1 MGILY
6 LGNEYIN
13 LLNGRSDAAMAPPS
27 ILTIGVSGPGNLTI
41 STSGRIL
48 KRLTGGQLIK
58 SSLSG
63 INRGLVGASLY
74 KSVLRNLSPTNYSE
88 NNKFINRFWYL
99 YFSTLSNIVRLT
111 KEKFHG
117 GAIIIVPDYLTTK
130 DEPLSN
136 LLSIKYSI
144 KSTNVWA
151 SLLTKRKPH

>member
-1 MGILY
+1 
-6 LGNEYIN
+6 
-13 LLNGRSDAAMAPPS
+13 MAPPS

-117 GAIIIVPDYLTTK
+117 GAIIIVQ
-130 DEPLSN
+130 
-136 LLSIKYSI
+136 II
-144 KSTNVWA
+144 
-151 SLLTKRKPH
+151 